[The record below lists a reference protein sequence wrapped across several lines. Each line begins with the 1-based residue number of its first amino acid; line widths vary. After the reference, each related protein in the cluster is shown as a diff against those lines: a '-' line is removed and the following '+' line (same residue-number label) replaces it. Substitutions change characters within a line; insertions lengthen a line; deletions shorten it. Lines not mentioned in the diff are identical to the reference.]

1 MTFERQLGII
11 INLKKIRLLIKK
23 IELFCLIRKANPYR
37 RMQKALEQKVI
48 MISMSIPGDSLF
60 LIPREARST
69 IFQEEE

>member
-1 MTFERQLGII
+1 MTLERQLGII

-48 MISMSIPGDSLF
+48 MKIF
-60 LIPREARST
+60 LIENFMKLTLVST
-69 IFQEEE
+69 C